1 MAARLLVASA
11 NGDSIR
17 RLRAVSFLL
26 DSSSSYTINSG
37 II

>member
-1 MAARLLVASA
+1 MAARLLIASV
-11 NGDSIR
+11 NRDFIR

-26 DSSSSYTINSG
+26 DSSSYIINSS